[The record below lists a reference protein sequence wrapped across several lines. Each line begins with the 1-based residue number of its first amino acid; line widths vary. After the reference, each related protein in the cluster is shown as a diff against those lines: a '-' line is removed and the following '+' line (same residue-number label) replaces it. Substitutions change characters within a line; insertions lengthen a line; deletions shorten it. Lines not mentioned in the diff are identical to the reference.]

1 MIIVTEK
8 VIALP
13 GFKCDTCAVLKRTQQ
28 KEEMSGHHVV
38 CKGKQVTMMINK
50 IAIVGKETVR
60 RRSRWERED
69 MF

>member
-1 MIIVTEK
+1 
-8 VIALP
+8 
-13 GFKCDTCAVLKRTQQ
+13 
-28 KEEMSGHHVV
+28 MSGHHVV